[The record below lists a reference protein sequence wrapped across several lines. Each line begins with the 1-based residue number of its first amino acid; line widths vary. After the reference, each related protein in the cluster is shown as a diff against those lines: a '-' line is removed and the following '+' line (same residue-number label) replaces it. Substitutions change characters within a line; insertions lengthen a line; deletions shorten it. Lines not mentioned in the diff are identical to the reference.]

1 MSTNVGTTDRNGF
14 PDPPF
19 WLACKSALMSGS
31 TQAIILHLNTRDYAL
46 PGKFLVPF
54 LTGRLATRD
63 IVAIYNRSSGIRF
76 PMPTMEQKAKDLLGL
91 DKPTQ
96 APANPAFAALAA
108 VTGQQS
114 APAFEWPKAPSA
126 ALALL
131 EKLMLTDSRVTV
143 ILEYAETLLPA
154 AELPMMSPD
163 DRNLLVTLLRWGTD
177 PALNAAGNFAFLLVQ
192 NLTDLHPALRA
203 GSSGY
208 YAIEVPLPDRAARQA
223 FIEWYLETQP
233 STSEL
238 GTDEFANITA
248 GLSLIHIENILLK
261 AALAGTLTRELIHA
275 EKTALIAQEYAGLLE
290 MMDPTGR
297 VRDRRRHGALKSW
310 AEAEIIRPVRENRL
324 RDMPQ
329 GMIFVGPP
337 GTGKTFFVKALGKEI
352 GFNAVALNM
361 QNILGGIVGTSE
373 RNLARALSVVK
384 SLSPSWSSWMNWIS
398 PTSAPAA
405 TLRQSRRQEPVQP
418 ASAVPGDPANRGK
431 VVFFGASNRPDLM
444 DDALLR
450 FGRID
455 AIIPVLLPEQM
466 EREAIAQATA
476 RSLTF
481 DITYQA
487 LQLIASKSDKYSAA
501 DVAQVVI
508 KASKVA
514 RRSSLDTIDHATALH
529 ALNTLKPATPAKA
542 DYFTMLAVQACND
555 TELLPPR
562 YAALLDDRGKLQE
575 TIQSVSAAAEPTA
588 SASRSRREL

>member
-1 MSTNVGTTDRNGF
+1 M
-14 PDPPF
+14 
-19 WLACKSALMSGS
+19 
-31 TQAIILHLNTRDYAL
+31 
-46 PGKFLVPF
+46 
-54 LTGRLATRD
+54 
-63 IVAIYNRSSGIRF
+63 
-76 PMPTMEQKAKDLLGL
+76 
-91 DKPTQ
+91 
-96 APANPAFAALAA
+96 
-108 VTGQQS
+108 
-114 APAFEWPKAPSA
+114 
-126 ALALL
+126 
-131 EKLMLTDSRVTV
+131 
-143 ILEYAETLLPA
+143 
-154 AELPMMSPD
+154 
-163 DRNLLVTLLRWGTD
+163 
-177 PALNAAGNFAFLLVQ
+177 
-192 NLTDLHPALRA
+192 
-203 GSSGY
+203 
-208 YAIEVPLPDRAARQA
+208 
-223 FIEWYLETQP
+223 
-233 STSEL
+233 
-238 GTDEFANITA
+238 
-248 GLSLIHIENILLK
+248 
-261 AALAGTLTRELIHA
+261 
-275 EKTALIAQEYAGLLE
+275 LE
-290 MMDPTGR
+290 MMDPTAGFEI
-297 VRDRRRHGALKSW
+297 VGGMEQLKSW

-329 GMIFVGPP
+329 GIIFVGPP

-384 SLSPSWSSWMNWIS
+384 SLSPVLVFMDELDQSDVSARGNSSGN
-398 PTSAPAA
+398 
-405 TLRQSRRQEPVQP
+405 PVAKNLFSQLLQFL
-418 ASAVPGDPANRGK
+418 GDPGNRGK

-588 SASRSRREL
+588 GASRSRREL